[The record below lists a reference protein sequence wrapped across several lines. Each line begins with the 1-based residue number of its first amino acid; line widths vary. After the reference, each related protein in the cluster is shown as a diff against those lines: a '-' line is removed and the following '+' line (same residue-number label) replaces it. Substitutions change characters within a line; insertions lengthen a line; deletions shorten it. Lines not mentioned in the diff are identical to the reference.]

1 MKILIIGS
9 GGREHALGWK
19 LYQSPKVEK
28 IYFAPGNAGTA
39 MIGKNLSIKAVEINK
54 LLDFTEKNKIGL
66 TVVGPEDPL
75 SLGIVDLFESK
86 GLKIFGPTK
95 SAARL
100 ESSKV
105 WSAQFMKKYH
115 IPAPDY
121 YRFTDY
127 RKACLFFDKHE
138 AGQYV
143 IKASGLALGKGVILP
158 RTKPEALAA
167 LKRMMVEKEFGAAG
181 EEVIIQER
189 LTGQEVSVL
198 SLTDGKTIV
207 PLLPAQDHKRIYD
220 YDRGPN
226 TGGMGAYAPVPFV
239 DKNLIGQIQKTILAP
254 TIHGMKKEGCL
265 YKGVLYAG
273 LMITKD
279 GPKVLEYNARF
290 GDPETQPLM
299 MLLRSDL
306 LKLFLSVVKGTL
318 EKQKIEFLQEAAVC
332 VVIAAA
338 GYPGKYAKGETIYG
352 LDKKTYPP
360 VFIFQAGAVGQNGQ
374 TVVSGGRVLGVTAKG
389 KDLKSAIKNAY
400 SSIGKKGVYFNNMQ
414 YRKDIGAKKHDKS
427 Y

>member
-19 LYQSPKVEK
+19 LCQSPKVEK

-39 MIGKNLSIKAVEINK
+39 MIGDNLPIKATEIDK
-54 LLDFTEKNKIGL
+54 LSDFAEKNKIGL
-66 TVVGPEDPL
+66 TVVGPENPL

-100 ESSKV
+100 ESSKA
-105 WSAQFMKKYH
+105 WSSQFMNKYH
-115 IPAPDY
+115 IPQPKSFVFHSY
-121 YRFTDY
+121 K
-127 RKACLFFDKHE
+127 KAHDFIDE
-138 AGQYV
+138 ISRPQSIV

-158 RTKPEALAA
+158 ASKKEALTAI
-167 LKRMMVEKEFGAAG
+167 KTMMVDKQFGEAG
-181 EEVIIQER
+181 REIVIQEK
-189 LTGQEVSVL
+189 LTGPEVSVMAM
-198 SLTDGKTIV
+198 TDGKTII
-207 PLLPAQDHKRIYD
+207 PLLPAQDHKRICD
-220 YDRGPN
+220 NDRGPN

-239 DKNLIGQIQKTILAP
+239 DKHLMGQIQKTILEP
-254 TIHGMKKEGCL
+254 TIVGMKKEGCP
-265 YKGVLYAG
+265 YKGILYAG
-273 LMITKD
+273 LMLTED

-299 MLLRSDL
+299 MLLQTDL
-306 LKLFLSVVKGTL
+306 LKLFLSVVNGTL

-332 VVIAAA
+332 VVLAAA

-360 VFIFQAGAVGQNGQ
+360 AFVFQAGAVGQNGQ

-389 KDLKSAIKNAY
+389 KDLKSAIKNGY
-400 SSIGKKGVYFNNMQ
+400 SSIGKKGVYFKNMQ
-414 YRKDIGAKKHDKS
+414 YRKDIGAKA
-427 Y
+427 